1 MKPDHG
7 FFGWRWFTGRN
18 GVPRR
23 LPRWFVRVLPAAL
36 LLAACGPDD
45 DSVADTGR
53 DLAEAVDDASGLD
66 GDADALP
73 PDVDGGDDTAVGD
86 GDAGDDVVVG
96 DLVPL
101 YGTVEVELHAGTTYD
116 GVSGTPNPF
125 TDVTL
130 VADVVGPG
138 GVSYEVEGFFDGD
151 GAGGASG
158 DVFRLRIFAAT
169 LGVWSWT
176 TRASVP
182 ALDGRTGAFTCRGTL
197 PGVFGQ
203 GPLDVDAAH
212 PRSFRRRDGPAVYLL
227 GKFLDVAA
235 PAPIQYSHTFLSEE
249 LSDGD
254 REALLAR
261 HLGMRLNKLNVYLA
275 NRGDYRA
282 VSTTPWVG
290 TADANDKQRFDL
302 ARWRGYDAWVLRLRD
317 AGLLAQL
324 WFFADDSGFG
334 DLPDADRRLLLRY
347 GMARL
352 SAYANTMFTLC
363 LEWQEGWSTGEVE
376 DHATYLQEHNPWDR
390 PASVHGTTGDFAF
403 PTAAW
408 ADYLDIQSGNDADP
422 ATVHAMGLAN
432 RALAAK
438 PLVNEEFGLGDED
451 AAHRRKAWAAFVA
464 GAAGSGTGAFLAHLA
479 AFTEQ
484 IAFER
489 MEPRDELATSGRA
502 WVLAEP
508 GVALVA
514 FLEQGGSVGID
525 LSSFSGTLSARWY
538 DPRTGSF
545 SSAGSPAGGGVASFA
560 APNSE
565 DWVLLVEP

>member
-1 MKPDHG
+1 MRPDDG
-7 FFGWRWFTGRN
+7 FLGLRRFIGRC
-18 GVPRR
+18 GSPRR
-23 LPRWFVRVLPAAL
+23 FPRRFPRVLPAVL
-36 LLAACGPDD
+36 LLAACSPDD

-53 DLAEAVDDASGLD
+53 DLTETADDAVGA
-66 GDADALP
+66 DADAPP
-73 PDVDGGDDTAVGD
+73 PDGDVGDDTAVGD
-86 GDAGDDVVVG
+86 GDADDDVVVG

-101 YGTVEVELHAGTTYD
+101 YGTAEVVLHAGATFD
-116 GVSGTPNPF
+116 GAAGSPNPF

-138 GVSYEVEGFFDGD
+138 GAAIEVEGFFDGD
-151 GAGGASG
+151 GAGGSVG
-158 DVFRLRIFAAT
+158 DVFRLRLFAAT
-169 LGVWSWT
+169 LGVWTWT
-176 TRASVP
+176 TRSSVP
-182 ALDGRTGAFTCRGTL
+182 ALDGRTGAVTCRGTL
-197 PGVFGQ
+197 AGVFGE
-203 GPLDVDAAH
+203 GPIDVDSAH
-212 PRSFRRRDGPAVYLL
+212 PRAFRRRDGSAVYLL

-235 PAPIQYSHTFLSEE
+235 PSPIQYSHTFLSEE
-249 LSDGD
+249 LTDAD
-254 REALLAR
+254 REAMLAR

-282 VSTTPWVG
+282 VSTTPWLG

-317 AGLLAQL
+317 AGLAAQL

-334 DLPDADRRLLLRY
+334 DLPDAERRLLLRY

-363 LEWQEGWSTGEVE
+363 LEWQEGWSSGEVE
-376 DHATYLQEHNPWDR
+376 DHAAFLQAHNPWDR
-390 PASVHGTTGDFAF
+390 LASVHGTTGNFAF

-408 ADYLDIQSGNDADP
+408 ADYMDIQSGNDADP
-422 ATVHAMGLAN
+422 ATVHAMGLTN

-438 PLVNEEFGLGDED
+438 PLINEEFGLGDED

-464 GAAGSGTGAFLAHLA
+464 GAGGSGTGAFLAHLA
-479 AFTEQ
+479 AFTASV
-484 IAFER
+484 AFER
-489 MEPRDELATSGRA
+489 MEPHDELAVSGRA

-514 FLEQGGSVGID
+514 LLEQGGPVELD
-525 LSSFSGTLSARWY
+525 LSSFSGTLVARWY
-538 DPRTGSF
+538 DPRAGTF
-545 SSAGSPAGGGVASFA
+545 SPAGAPAGGGRASFA
-560 APNSE
+560 SPSAD

>member
-1 MKPDHG
+1 MRK
-7 FFGWRWFTGRN
+7 
-18 GVPRR
+18 
-23 LPRWFVRVLPAAL
+23 LPSLLALVAAGG
-36 LLAACGPDD
+36 LAACSPDD
-45 DSVADTGR
+45 DSAADIARDGGETADDTTGP
-53 DLAEAVDDASGLD
+53 E
-66 GDADALP
+66 GDADAP
-73 PDVDGGDDTAVGD
+73 RPDAEAGDDTPVGD
-86 GDAGDDVVVG
+86 GDAEDDVVVG
-96 DLVPL
+96 ELVPL
-101 YGTVEVELHAGTTYD
+101 YGTAEVVLHAGTPFD
-116 GVSGTPNPF
+116 AAGGSPNPF

-138 GVSYEVEGFFDGD
+138 GASYEVEGFFDGD
-151 GAGGASG
+151 GAGGSVG
-158 DVFRLRIFAAT
+158 DVFRLRLFAAA

-176 TRASVP
+176 TRSSVP
-182 ALDGRTGAFTCRGTL
+182 ALDGQTGAFTCRGTL
-197 PGVFGQ
+197 PGVFGE
-203 GPLDVDAAH
+203 GPIEVDPAH
-212 PRSFRRRDGPAVYLL
+212 PRAFRRRDGGPVYLL

-254 REALLAR
+254 REAMLAR
-261 HLGMRLNKLNVYLA
+261 HVGMRLHKLNAYLA
-275 NRGDYRA
+275 NRGDYRG

-302 ARWRGYDAWVLRLRD
+302 ARWHAYDAWVVRLRD
-317 AGLLAQL
+317 AGLVAQL
-324 WFFADDSGFG
+324 WFFADDSDFG

-363 LEWQEGWSTGEVE
+363 LEWQEGWSAADVE
-376 DHATYLQEHNPWDR
+376 DHATYLQTLNPWDR
-390 PASVHGTTGDFAF
+390 LVSVHGTTGDFAF

-422 ATVHAMGLAN
+422 STVHSMGLAN
-432 RALAAK
+432 RALAAR

-484 IAFER
+484 VDFER
-489 MEPRDELATSGRA
+489 MEPHDALATSGRA

-525 LSSFSGTLSARWY
+525 LSSFSGTLAARWY
-538 DPRTGSF
+538 DPRAGTF
-545 SSAGSPAGGGVASFA
+545 SSAGSPSGGGVASFT
-560 APNSE
+560 APDAD
-565 DWVLLVEP
+565 DWVLLVDR